1 MKDFFANV
9 NGKYASSIISPLLG
23 GGYETCTI
31 LERRGSPARTTLGFF
46 DTPPKKVLDI
56 ECHI

>member
-1 MKDFFANV
+1 MSTV
-9 NGKYASSIISPLLG
+9 NMQVPLYLHYWG

-31 LERRGSPARTTLGFF
+31 LVRRRSPARTTLGFF
-46 DTPPKKVLDI
+46 ETPSKKVLDI

>member
-1 MKDFFANV
+1 MSTANV
-9 NGKYASSIISPLLG
+9 QVPLYLHYSG

-31 LERRGSPARTTLGFF
+31 LVRRRSPARTTLGFF
-46 DTPPKKVLDI
+46 ETPLKKVLDI